1 MEKELTRETVDPRYT
16 WDLTRIYAS
25 DEAWEEAF
33 VTIKAQA
40 DAFAQR
46 AGTLNKGRE
55 SILET
60 LAAMAKMDEEFEA
73 LYVYAMMKN
82 NEDSTN
88 AKYQAMSDRAGTL
101 AGVVAASSAFMEPEL
116 LALPEGEV
124 EAMIADPA
132 FEKYD
137 RYLSGVLRMKAHTLT
152 ANEEKLMAMASDAC
166 NAASNAYEM
175 LSYADMNLGMTR
187 GENGEKVQLTD
198 ARLLSLLAAEDE
210 RGLMELCISLEKW
223 DRDRLSAL
231 LDEAI
236 LLLRDALL
244 CAAGA
249 LDEADPLREE
259 AARQA
264 SALSPRRLL
273 AAAAHLKRLRS
284 ACAFNIGA
292 GHLAGWLCAGLLH
305 PVP

>member
-101 AGVVAASSAFMEPEL
+101 AGVVAAASAFMEPEL
-116 LALPEGEV
+116 LR
-124 EAMIADPA
+124 I
-132 FEKYD
+132 
-137 RYLSGVLRMKAHTLT
+137 R
-152 ANEEKLMAMASDAC
+152 
-166 NAASNAYEM
+166 
-175 LSYADMNLGMTR
+175 
-187 GENGEKVQLTD
+187 
-198 ARLLSLLAAEDE
+198 
-210 RGLMELCISLEKW
+210 
-223 DRDRLSAL
+223 
-231 LDEAI
+231 
-236 LLLRDALL
+236 
-244 CAAGA
+244 
-249 LDEADPLREE
+249 
-259 AARQA
+259 
-264 SALSPRRLL
+264 
-273 AAAAHLKRLRS
+273 
-284 ACAFNIGA
+284 
-292 GHLAGWLCAGLLH
+292 
-305 PVP
+305 